1 MTTFLS
7 PLFHRSLFYASIPVG
22 VGLSLLHPSS
32 PFCAAPIQCQYVA
45 PYRSPHGSPDS
56 GWALDPNTDPLLQKQ
71 GKTGPRNSNGW
82 LNASTL
88 RQLSLGSVL
97 GVLAGLGLRI
107 FSKALVVLLGVGV
120 VVVEWAASKGYN
132 LIPVHG
138 LQKYVKGVDLERAV
152 HQNVAFKIS
161 FGATMALAAFSK
173 LQ

>member
-7 PLFHRSLFYASIPVG
+7 PLLHRPLLYASIPVG

-32 PFCAAPIQCQYVA
+32 PFRAAPIQCQYVS
-45 PYRSPHGSPDS
+45 PYPNIHASQDS
-56 GWALDPNTDPLLQKQ
+56 GWAFDPKTEPLLQKQ
-71 GKTGPRNSNGW
+71 GKTGPRNSSGW

-97 GVLAGLGLRI
+97 GVLAGLGLRA

-132 LIPVHG
+132 LIPVHR
-138 LQKYVKGVDLERAV
+138 LQKYAKGIDLERAV